1 MLSTK
6 KTSIIDTNHFFF
18 VKYFLKNCVHEYNVF
33 TFSTLLLSLQ
43 FPSFPK
49 SLLDFNNYYCH
60 TQTHV
65 RLYPKTLLD
74 PFSVPFLHMYV
85 GSTKWSCITYQASC
99 PWRWKLILP
108 PSAASHCL
116 QFLILGGGAWQ
127 ISPGSSFGSYI
138 FCPFLFNVFL
148 TFQWWCWGLCT
159 SLSLTLFIMS
169 IFDFYSTFHML
180 PNEASLIKGEC
191 CTYL

>member
-1 MLSTK
+1 MLSMK

-65 RLYPKTLLD
+65 HLYLKTLLD
-74 PFSVPFLHMYV
+74 PFSVPFMHMYV

-116 QFLILGGGAWQ
+116 QFLILVGGLGKFPLAHPLALIFSVLSYLMFFWPFSDDAGVCAPHCLLLSSLWAFL
-127 ISPGSSFGSYI
+127 ISIVP
-138 FCPFLFNVFL
+138 
-148 TFQWWCWGLCT
+148 
-159 SLSLTLFIMS
+159 S
-169 IFDFYSTFHML
+169 I
-180 PNEASLIKGEC
+180 C
-191 CTYL
+191 CQMKLLW